1 MLWKVFRY
9 GHVPSTQ
16 DLAREAAQKRVGIG
30 TVILAESQS
39 SGRGRRGRSWISSV
53 GGLYFTAVLR
63 PSSRPGLIPLMA
75 GVAVAEAIRKLTGFG
90 VELKWP
96 NDILMGRKKVA
107 GVLVET
113 VWRGDEALYTL
124 LGIGLNINN
133 ILPGDLPQATTL
145 SKELGHEVDVERL
158 LSEILDEIGV
168 WSERLDESLDGVL
181 DAWRDLSATLGRK
194 VDIVDST
201 GERIW
206 GVAVDV
212 DLDGTL
218 LVDVGGDIR
227 RVHSRLS
234 STLLLSAECIL
245 DI

>member
-1 MLWKVFRY
+1 M
-9 GHVPSTQ
+9 
-16 DLAREAAQKRVGIG
+16 
-30 TVILAESQS
+30 
-39 SGRGRRGRSWISSV
+39 GRR
-53 GGLYFTAVLR
+53 
-63 PSSRPGLIPLMA
+63 
-75 GVAVAEAIRKLTGFG
+75 
-90 VELKWP
+90 
-96 NDILMGRKKVA
+96 KVA
-107 GVLVET
+107 GVLAET
-113 VWRGDEALYTL
+113 VWRGGEALYTL

-133 ILPGDLPQATTL
+133 ILPEDLPQATTL
-145 SKELGHEVDVERL
+145 SKELGHEVDAERL

-218 LVDVGGDIR
+218 LVDFGGDIR
-227 RVHSRLS
+227 RVHSI
-234 STLLLSAECIL
+234 TLVDATVKC
-245 DI
+245 